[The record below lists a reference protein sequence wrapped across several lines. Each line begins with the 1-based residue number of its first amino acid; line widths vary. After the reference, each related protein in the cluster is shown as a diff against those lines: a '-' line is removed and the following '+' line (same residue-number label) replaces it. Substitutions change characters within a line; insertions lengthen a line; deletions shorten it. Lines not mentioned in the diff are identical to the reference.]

1 MCSVA
6 ETFLKF
12 KIAQLEG
19 KIAIYETLIGEIA
32 KLESME
38 KSICDVKH
46 KLESV
51 VVAWNEH
58 LSRRQHDS

>member
-1 MCSVA
+1 MCNIA
-6 ETFLKF
+6 EIFLKF

-38 KSICDVKH
+38 KAASDVKD
-46 KLESV
+46 KLEGV
-51 VVAWNEH
+51 AAAWNDH
-58 LSRRQHDS
+58 LSKELHDL